1 MRTMLLR
8 AAVLSCALGGAGYA
22 QAQVVI
28 SQVYG
33 GGGNSGATYK
43 SDFVE
48 LHNNGS
54 EAVSL
59 AGWSVQYASAA
70 GSSWQVTT
78 LSGSIAPG
86 GYYLVKQADGSG
98 GSTALPTPDATGTI
112 AMSGSAGKIAL
123 SKSSAALSGACP
135 AGNADFVGYG
145 SSASCAEGSAP
156 TAAPSNTLAVLR
168 GNGGCTDSD
177 NNNADFATGAPTP
190 RNSAAPV
197 SLCGGGNQPVASV
210 ANVSRAEG
218 DSGSSAFVFTVTLSQ
233 PAGSAGVTFTVATRD
248 GTATAGSDYQ
258 ALAATQVTIPAG
270 ESSAEVR
277 VLVNGDTSNEPDE
290 TFYLDITG
298 VSGALPSTLTA
309 SGVILNDDFNLVP
322 IHSIQGSGA
331 RSPLVGQV
339 VATSG
344 IVTARRSAGF
354 FLQTPD
360 AQADA
365 DPLTSEGIYVYTGS
379 APPAEAAVGNSVR
392 VQATV
397 VEYVPSTD
405 PSQPPLTEL
414 TSPTVLLQS
423 TGNPLPAAV
432 ELTTRFPDP
441 NGAYDQLE
449 RLEGMRVTVP
459 SLTVNTPTLGN
470 VNETNASA
478 TSNGVFHA
486 VVTGLPRAW
495 RTAGVQ
501 QPDALP
507 AGSPADVPRWNTSP
521 QVIAV
526 GSAGLGGQRIDV
538 AAGCTVLG
546 VSGPLDYSF
555 RRYTIYPETAPTVQC
570 DGADQPKAAPAPQA
584 DDVNI
589 ATYNM
594 ERFFDDQNDP
604 AIGEPVLT
612 AAAYQ
617 ARLNKASLA
626 IRNYLNTPDILGTVE
641 IENLSVLQTLADR
654 VNRDAVA
661 AGQPDPQYVAYL
673 QEGNDVGGIDVGFL
687 VKTAQIGAGIAR
699 VEVVSV
705 SQEGKAATWTEPSGT
720 VSLLNDRPPLLLKA
734 VVHFADGRALPLT
747 VVEVHQRS
755 LNGAE
760 TDDASGQRIRAK
772 RQAQAVFLANLLQ
785 ARQAA
790 DPTEQLLVMG
800 DFNAFEFNDGYVDA
814 MGTITGLPAPDAQ
827 TVVGGDGA
835 TLVDPALYN
844 LTLLSTPDQ
853 SYSYAYDGNVQS
865 LDHILAN
872 RALMRSAQI
881 AGLSEAHARL
891 NADFPAVARNDANS
905 PARLSDHDP
914 AVVLIKLKPL
924 ERADLS
930 LRVSAAN
937 ASVYAG
943 DTIRYSVELA
953 NAGPDAA
960 RAAAVAF
967 ALDAAVAPSVTA
979 APGWDCAAPE
989 VAAQTVVTCST
1000 AQFAAGTTPR
1010 FEVAVPAG
1018 TALVGRSLSLAAS
1031 VTSQTEDPNPGDNGG
1046 GATVAVQARPAGDLA
1061 VSIDGPATLPFFAF
1075 FADYRIDVRNHG
1087 NAPVQGASLE
1097 IDGSTLSAL
1106 TALVPPRGWQCVRQ
1120 NHGLRSARFQCRSGA
1135 DLAPGASAAFRL
1147 SLATRPLPADRQIVI
1162 GASAGSTSADADPS
1176 DNSARLSTRVEG
1188 LRLFG
1193 R

>member
-233 PAGSAGVTFTVATRD
+233 PAGSAGVSFTVATRD
-248 GTATAGSDYQ
+248 GTATAGSDYH

-570 DGADQPKAAPAPQA
+570 DGADQPKPAPAPQA

-967 ALDAAVAPSVTA
+967 ALDAAVAPSMTA

>member
-8 AAVLSCALGGAGYA
+8 AAVLSCALACAGTG

-43 SDFVE
+43 SDFIE
-48 LHNNGS
+48 LHNNGNQ
-54 EAVSL
+54 AVSL

-78 LSGSIAPG
+78 LAGSIPAG

-98 GSTALPTPDATGTI
+98 GSTALPTPDATGTT
-112 AMSGSAGKIAL
+112 AMSGTAGKIAL
-123 SKSSAALSGACP
+123 SNAATALSGACP
-135 AGNADFVGYG
+135 AGNVDFVGYG

-168 GNGGCTDSD
+168 GNGGCSDSD
-177 NNNADFATGAPTP
+177 NNNADFATGAPNP
-190 RNSAAPV
+190 RNTAAAV
-197 SLCGGGNQPVASV
+197 NLCGGGNQPVASV
-210 ANVSRAEG
+210 ANVSRGEG
-218 DSGSSAFVFTVTLSQ
+218 DSGSTAFVFTIALSQ
-233 PAGSAGVTFTVATRD
+233 PAGSGGVSFSVATRD
-248 GTATAGSDYQ
+248 GSASAGSDYQ
-258 ALAATQVTIPAG
+258 AVAATTVTIPAG
-270 ESSAEVR
+270 ESSAEVS
-277 VLVNGDTSNEPDE
+277 VLVNGDTANEPDE

-298 VSGALPSTLTA
+298 ISGALPATLTA

-354 FLQTPD
+354 FLQAPD
-360 AQADA
+360 AEADA
-365 DPLTSEGIYVYTGS
+365 DPQTSEGIYVYTGS
-379 APPAEAAVGNSVR
+379 APPAEAAVGNAVR

-397 VEYVPSTD
+397 LEYVPSAD
-405 PSQPPLTEL
+405 PTQPPLTEL
-414 TSPTVLLQS
+414 GTPTVLLQS

-432 ELTTRFPDP
+432 TLTTSFPDP
-441 NGAYDQLE
+441 SGAYDQLE

-459 SLTVNTPTLGN
+459 SLTVNAPTGGS
-470 VNETNASA
+470 VNETNATAS
-478 TSNGVFHA
+478 SNGVFHA

-501 QPDALP
+501 QPDPLP
-507 AGSPADVPRWNTSP
+507 AGSPADVPRWNTNP

-526 GSAGLGGQRIDV
+526 GSAGLGGERIDV
-538 AAGCTVLG
+538 AGGCVVLG
-546 VSGPLDYSF
+546 VSGPLDYTF

-570 DGADQPKAAPAPQA
+570 NGADQPKPAPAPQA
-584 DDVNI
+584 DDVNV

-641 IENLSVLQTLADR
+641 VESLSVLQTLATR
-654 VNRDAVA
+654 INTDAVA

-687 VKTAQIGAGIAR
+687 VKTAAVGAGIAR
-699 VEVVSV
+699 VEVLSV
-705 SQEGKAATWTEPSGT
+705 SQEGKATTWTEPAGGT
-720 VSLLNDRPPLLLKA
+720 SLLNDRPPLLLKA
-734 VVHFADGRALPLT
+734 IVHFADGRTLPLT

-760 TDDASGQRIRAK
+760 TDDASGLRIRAK

-785 ARQAA
+785 ARQVA
-790 DPTEQLLVMG
+790 DPGEQLLVMG

-814 MGTITGLPAPDAQ
+814 MGTVTGLPSADAQ
-827 TVVGGDGA
+827 TVVEGDGA
-835 TLVDPALYN
+835 DLVTPDLYN

-872 RALMRSAQI
+872 RALMNSAQV
-881 AGLSEAHARL
+881 ATLSEGHARL
-891 NADFPAVARNDANS
+891 NADFPATARNDANS

-914 AVVLIKLKPL
+914 AVVLLKLKPL
-924 ERADLS
+924 QRADLS
-930 LRVSAAN
+930 VTANAAN
-937 ASVYAG
+937 AAVYAG
-943 DTIRYSVELA
+943 DTIRYSVEVG

-960 RAAAVAF
+960 SFAAVAF
-967 ALDAAVAPSVTA
+967 ALDAAVTPTVTA
-979 APGWDCAAPE
+979 APGWDCATPE
-989 VAAQTVVTCST
+989 VAAQTVVTCT
-1000 AQFAAGTTPR
+1000 TTQLAAGATPR
-1010 FEVAVPAG
+1010 FDVAVPA
-1018 TALVGRSLSLAAS
+1018 TADLVGRSLTLAAS
-1031 VTSQTEDPNPGDNGG
+1031 VASQTEDPNGGNNG
-1046 GATVAVQARPAGDLA
+1046 ASAAVAVQAAPAGNLA
-1061 VSIDGPATLPFFAF
+1061 VRIDGPATLPLIAF
-1075 FADYRIDVRNHG
+1075 SANYRIALVNHG
-1087 NAPVQGASLE
+1087 NAPVKRASLTVS
-1097 IDGSTLSAL
+1097 GNTLSVL
-1106 TALVPPRGWQCVRQ
+1106 SLLVPPRGWQCVRQ
-1120 NHGLRSARFQCRSGA
+1120 AHGLRSAQYQCSTRA
-1135 DLAPGASAAFRL
+1135 DLAPGASTAFTL
-1147 SLATRPLPADRQIVI
+1147 TTATRPLPADRNIVI
-1162 GASAGSTSADADPS
+1162 EASASSASADADPS
-1176 DNSARLSTRVEG
+1176 DNTARFSTRI
-1188 LRLFG
+1188 G

>member
-507 AGSPADVPRWNTSP
+507 AGSPA
-521 QVIAV
+521 
-526 GSAGLGGQRIDV
+526 
-538 AAGCTVLG
+538 
-546 VSGPLDYSF
+546 
-555 RRYTIYPETAPTVQC
+555 
-570 DGADQPKAAPAPQA
+570 
-584 DDVNI
+584 
-589 ATYNM
+589 
-594 ERFFDDQNDP
+594 
-604 AIGEPVLT
+604 
-612 AAAYQ
+612 
-617 ARLNKASLA
+617 
-626 IRNYLNTPDILGTVE
+626 
-641 IENLSVLQTLADR
+641 
-654 VNRDAVA
+654 
-661 AGQPDPQYVAYL
+661 
-673 QEGNDVGGIDVGFL
+673 
-687 VKTAQIGAGIAR
+687 
-699 VEVVSV
+699 
-705 SQEGKAATWTEPSGT
+705 
-720 VSLLNDRPPLLLKA
+720 
-734 VVHFADGRALPLT
+734 
-747 VVEVHQRS
+747 
-755 LNGAE
+755 
-760 TDDASGQRIRAK
+760 
-772 RQAQAVFLANLLQ
+772 
-785 ARQAA
+785 
-790 DPTEQLLVMG
+790 
-800 DFNAFEFNDGYVDA
+800 
-814 MGTITGLPAPDAQ
+814 
-827 TVVGGDGA
+827 
-835 TLVDPALYN
+835 
-844 LTLLSTPDQ
+844 
-853 SYSYAYDGNVQS
+853 
-865 LDHILAN
+865 
-872 RALMRSAQI
+872 
-881 AGLSEAHARL
+881 
-891 NADFPAVARNDANS
+891 
-905 PARLSDHDP
+905 
-914 AVVLIKLKPL
+914 
-924 ERADLS
+924 
-930 LRVSAAN
+930 
-937 ASVYAG
+937 
-943 DTIRYSVELA
+943 
-953 NAGPDAA
+953 
-960 RAAAVAF
+960 
-967 ALDAAVAPSVTA
+967 
-979 APGWDCAAPE
+979 
-989 VAAQTVVTCST
+989 
-1000 AQFAAGTTPR
+1000 
-1010 FEVAVPAG
+1010 
-1018 TALVGRSLSLAAS
+1018 
-1031 VTSQTEDPNPGDNGG
+1031 
-1046 GATVAVQARPAGDLA
+1046 
-1061 VSIDGPATLPFFAF
+1061 
-1075 FADYRIDVRNHG
+1075 
-1087 NAPVQGASLE
+1087 
-1097 IDGSTLSAL
+1097 
-1106 TALVPPRGWQCVRQ
+1106 
-1120 NHGLRSARFQCRSGA
+1120 
-1135 DLAPGASAAFRL
+1135 
-1147 SLATRPLPADRQIVI
+1147 
-1162 GASAGSTSADADPS
+1162 
-1176 DNSARLSTRVEG
+1176 
-1188 LRLFG
+1188 
-1193 R
+1193 

>member
-8 AAVLSCALGGAGYA
+8 AAVLSCALACAGTG

-43 SDFVE
+43 SDFIE
-48 LHNNGS
+48 LHNNGNQ
-54 EAVSL
+54 AVSL

-78 LSGSIAPG
+78 LSGSIPAG

-98 GSTALPTPDATGTI
+98 GSTALPTPDATGTT
-112 AMSGSAGKIAL
+112 AMSGTAGKIAL
-123 SKSSAALSGACP
+123 SNAATALSGACP
-135 AGNADFVGYG
+135 AGNVDFVGYG

-168 GNGGCTDSD
+168 GNGGCSDSD

-190 RNSAAPV
+190 RNTAAAV
-197 SLCGGGNQPVASV
+197 NLCGGGNQPVASV
-210 ANVSRAEG
+210 ANVSRGEG
-218 DSGSSAFVFTVTLSQ
+218 DSGSTAFVFTIALSQ
-233 PAGSAGVTFTVATRD
+233 PAGSGGVSFSVATRD
-248 GTATAGSDYQ
+248 GSASAGSDYQ
-258 ALAATQVTIPAG
+258 AVAATTVTIPAG
-270 ESSAEVR
+270 ESSAQVS
-277 VLVNGDTSNEPDE
+277 VLVNGDTANEPDE

-298 VSGALPSTLTA
+298 ISGALPATLTA

-354 FLQTPD
+354 FLQAPD
-360 AQADA
+360 AEADA
-365 DPLTSEGIYVYTGS
+365 DPQTSEGIYVYTGS
-379 APPAEAAVGNSVR
+379 TPPAEAAVGNAVR

-397 VEYVPSTD
+397 LEYVPSAD
-405 PSQPPLTEL
+405 PTQPPLTEL
-414 TSPTVLLQS
+414 GTPTVLLQS

-432 ELTTRFPDP
+432 TLTTSFPDP

-459 SLTVNTPTLGN
+459 SLTVNAPTGGS
-470 VNETNASA
+470 VNETNATAS
-478 TSNGVFHA
+478 SNGVFHA

-501 QPDALP
+501 QPDPLP
-507 AGSPADVPRWNTSP
+507 AGSPADVPRWNTNP

-526 GSAGLGGQRIDV
+526 GSAGLGGERIDV
-538 AAGCTVLG
+538 AGGCVVLG

-570 DGADQPKAAPAPQA
+570 NGADQPKPAPAPQA
-584 DDVNI
+584 DDVNV

-641 IENLSVLQTLADR
+641 VESLSVLQTLATR
-654 VNRDAVA
+654 INTDAVA

-687 VKTAQIGAGIAR
+687 VKTAAVGAGIAR
-699 VEVVSV
+699 VEVLSV
-705 SQEGKAATWTEPSGT
+705 SQEGKATTWTEPAGGT
-720 VSLLNDRPPLLLKA
+720 SLLNDRPPLLLKA
-734 VVHFADGRALPLT
+734 IVHFADGRTLPLT

-760 TDDASGQRIRAK
+760 TDDASGLRIRAK

-785 ARQAA
+785 ARQVA
-790 DPTEQLLVMG
+790 DPGEQLLVMG

-814 MGTITGLPAPDAQ
+814 MGTVTGLPSADAQ
-827 TVVGGDGA
+827 TVVEGDGA
-835 TLVDPALYN
+835 DLVTPDLYN
-844 LTLLSTPDQ
+844 LTLLSTPGQ

-872 RALMRSAQI
+872 RALMNSAQV
-881 AGLSEAHARL
+881 ATLSESHARL
-891 NADFPAVARNDANS
+891 NADFPATARNDANS

-914 AVVLIKLKPL
+914 AVVLLKLKPL
-924 ERADLS
+924 QRADLS
-930 LRVSAAN
+930 VTANAAN
-937 ASVYAG
+937 AAVYAG
-943 DTIRYSVELA
+943 DTIRYSVEVG

-960 RAAAVAF
+960 SFAAVAF
-967 ALDAAVAPSVTA
+967 ALDAAVTPTVTA

-989 VAAQTVVTCST
+989 VAAQTVVTCTTT
-1000 AQFAAGTTPR
+1000 AFAAGAAPH
-1010 FEVAVPAG
+1010 FDVAVPA
-1018 TALVGRSLSLAAS
+1018 TADLIGRSLTLAAS
-1031 VTSQTEDPNPGDNGG
+1031 VASQTEDPNGGNNG
-1046 GATVAVQARPAGDLA
+1046 ASAAVAVQAAPAGNLA
-1061 VSIDGPATLPFFAF
+1061 VRIDGPATLPLIAF
-1075 FADYRIDVRNHG
+1075 SANYRIALSNHG
-1087 NAPVQGASLE
+1087 NAPVKRASLTVS
-1097 IDGSTLSAL
+1097 GNTLSVL
-1106 TALVPPRGWQCVRQ
+1106 SLLVPPRGWQCVRQ
-1120 NHGLRSARFQCRSGA
+1120 AHGLRSAQYQCSTRA
-1135 DLAPGASAAFRL
+1135 DLAPGASTAFTL
-1147 SLATRPLPADRQIVI
+1147 TTATRPLPADRNIVI
-1162 GASAGSTSADADPS
+1162 EASASSASADADPS
-1176 DNSARLSTRVEG
+1176 DNTARFSTRI
-1188 LRLFG
+1188 G

>member
-8 AAVLSCALGGAGYA
+8 AAVLSCALACAGTG

-70 GSSWQVTT
+70 GSSWQVTA

-123 SKSSAALSGACP
+123 SKGSAALSGACP

-177 NNNADFATGAPTP
+177 DNNADFATGAPTP
-190 RNSAAPV
+190 RNSAAAAN
-197 SLCGGGNQPVASV
+197 LCGGGNLPVASV
-210 ANVSRAEG
+210 ANVSRGEG
-218 DSGSSAFVFTVTLSQ
+218 DSGSTAFVFTIALSQ
-233 PAGSAGVTFTVATRD
+233 PAGSGGVGFSVATRD
-248 GTATAGSDYQ
+248 GSATAGSDYQ
-258 ALAATQVTIPAG
+258 ALAATSVTIPAG
-270 ESSAEVR
+270 ESSAQVS
-277 VLVNGDTSNEPDE
+277 VLVNGDTANEPDE

-298 VSGALPSTLTA
+298 ISGALPATLTA

-331 RSPLVGQV
+331 RSPLVGQI

-344 IVTARRSAGF
+344 IVTARRGAGF
-354 FLQTPD
+354 FLQAPD
-360 AQADA
+360 AETDA

-379 APPAEAAVGNSVR
+379 APPAEAAVGNAVR

-397 VEYVPSTD
+397 LEYVPSAD
-405 PSQPPLTEL
+405 PTQPPLTEL
-414 TSPTVLLQS
+414 GSPTVLLQS

-459 SLTVNTPTLGN
+459 SLTVNTPTLGS

-501 QPDALP
+501 QPDPLP
-507 AGSPADVPRWNTSP
+507 AGSPAGVPRWNTNP

-526 GSAGLGGQRIDV
+526 GSAGLGGERIDV
-538 AAGCTVLG
+538 ASGCVVLG

-555 RRYTIYPETAPTVQC
+555 RRYTIYPETAPSVQC
-570 DGADQPKAAPAPQA
+570 NGADQPTPVPAPQA
-584 DDVNI
+584 DDVNV

-612 AAAYQ
+612 PAAYQ

-641 IENLSVLQTLADR
+641 VENLSVLQTLATR
-654 VNRDAVA
+654 INSDAVA

-687 VKTAQIGAGIAR
+687 VKTAQVGAGIAR

-705 SQEGKAATWTEPSGT
+705 SQEGKAATWTEPGGT

-734 VVHFADGRALPLT
+734 IVHFADGRALPLT

-790 DPTEQLLVMG
+790 DPSEQLLVMG

-814 MGTITGLPAPDAQ
+814 MGTVTGLPAADAQ
-827 TVVGGDGA
+827 TVVEGDGA
-835 TLVDPALYN
+835 DLVDPDLYN

-872 RALMRSAQI
+872 RALMQSAQV
-881 AGLSEAHARL
+881 AGLVEGHARL
-891 NADFPAVARNDANS
+891 NADFPAIARNDANS

-914 AVVLIKLKPL
+914 AVVLLKLKPL
-924 ERADLS
+924 QRADLG
-930 LRVSAAN
+930 VTVNAAN
-937 ASVYAG
+937 AAVHAG
-943 DTIRYSVELA
+943 DTIRYSVEVG

-960 RAAAVAF
+960 RFAAVAF
-967 ALDAAVAPSVTA
+967 ALDAAVTPSVTA
-979 APGWDCAAPE
+979 APGWTCAAPE
-989 VAAQTVVTCST
+989 IAAQTVVTCTT
-1000 AQFAAGTTPR
+1000 AQFAAGAAQR
-1010 FEVAVPAG
+1010 FELAVPADA
-1018 TALVGRSLSLAAS
+1018 ALVGRSLILAAS
-1031 VTSQTEDPNPGDNGG
+1031 AASQTEDPNSANNG
-1046 GATVAVQARPAGDLA
+1046 ASAAVAVQAAPAGNLA
-1061 VSIDGPATLPFFAF
+1061 LRIDGPATLPLTAF
-1075 FADYRIDVRNHG
+1075 SASYRIALRNHG
-1087 NAPVQGASLE
+1087 NAPVRRASLSVS
-1097 IDGSTLSAL
+1097 GNTLSVL
-1106 TALVPPRGWQCVRQ
+1106 SALVPPRGWQCVRQ
-1120 NHGLRSARFQCRSGA
+1120 AHGLRSAQFQCSTRA
-1135 DLAPGASAAFRL
+1135 DLAPGASTAFTL
-1147 SLATRPLPADRQIVI
+1147 AVATRPLPADRSIVI
-1162 GASAGSTSADADPS
+1162 EASASSASADADPA
-1176 DNSARLSTRVEG
+1176 DNTARFSTRI
-1188 LRLFG
+1188 G

>member
-1 MRTMLLR
+1 MLLR
-8 AAVLSCALGGAGYA
+8 AAVLSCALACAGTG

-43 SDFVE
+43 SDFIE
-48 LHNNGS
+48 LHNNGDQ
-54 EAVSL
+54 AVSL

-70 GSSWQVTT
+70 GSSWQVTA
-78 LSGSIAPG
+78 LAGSIPAG

-98 GSTALPTPDATGTI
+98 GSTPLPTPDATGTT
-112 AMSGSAGKIAL
+112 AMSGTAGKIAL
-123 SKSSAALSGACP
+123 SSAATALSGACP
-135 AGNADFVGYG
+135 AGNVDFVGYG

-168 GNGGCTDSD
+168 GNGGCSDSD

-190 RNSAAPV
+190 RNSAATAN
-197 SLCGGGNQPVASV
+197 LCGGGNQPVASV
-210 ANVSRAEG
+210 ANVNRGEG
-218 DSGSSAFVFTVTLSQ
+218 DSGSTAFVFTIALSQ
-233 PAGSAGVTFTVATRD
+233 PAGSGGVSFSVATRD
-248 GTATAGSDYQ
+248 GSATAGSDYQ
-258 ALAATQVTIPAG
+258 ALAATGVTIPAG
-270 ESSAEVR
+270 ESSAQVS
-277 VLVNGDTSNEPDE
+277 VLVNGDTANEPDE

-298 VSGALPSTLTA
+298 IRGALPATLTA

-331 RSPLVGQV
+331 RSPLVGQI

-354 FLQTPD
+354 FLQAPD
-360 AQADA
+360 DQADA

-379 APPAEAAVGNSVR
+379 APPAEAAVGNAVR

-397 VEYVPSTD
+397 LEYVPSAD
-405 PSQPPLTEL
+405 PTQPPLTEL
-414 TSPTVLLQS
+414 GTPTILLQS

-432 ELTTRFPDP
+432 TLTTSFPDP
-441 NGAYDQLE
+441 SGAYDQLE
-449 RLEGMRVTVP
+449 RLEGMRVAVP
-459 SLTVNTPTLGN
+459 SLTVNAPTGGS

-478 TSNGVFHA
+478 SSNGVFHA

-501 QPDALP
+501 QPDPLP
-507 AGSPADVPRWNTSP
+507 AGSPADVPRWNTNP

-526 GSAGLGGQRIDV
+526 GSAGLGGERVDV
-538 AAGCTVLG
+538 ASGCVVLG

-570 DGADQPKAAPAPQA
+570 NGADQPKPAPAPQA
-584 DDVNI
+584 DDVNV

-612 AAAYQ
+612 TAAYQ

-641 IENLSVLQTLADR
+641 VESLSVLQTLASR
-654 VNRDAVA
+654 VNSDAVA

-687 VKTAQIGAGIAR
+687 VKTAAVGAGVAR
-699 VEVVSV
+699 VEVLSV
-705 SQEGKAATWTEPSGT
+705 SQEGKATTWTEPGGGT
-720 VSLLNDRPPLLLKA
+720 SLLNDRPPLLLKA
-734 VVHFADGRALPLT
+734 IVHFADGRTLPLT

-760 TDDASGQRIRAK
+760 TDDASGLRIRAK

-785 ARQAA
+785 ARQVA

-814 MGTITGLPAPDAQ
+814 MGTVTGLPSADAQ
-827 TVVGGDGA
+827 TVVDGDGA
-835 TLVDPALYN
+835 DLVTPDLYN

-853 SYSYAYDGNVQS
+853 SYSYVYDGNVQS

-872 RALMRSAQI
+872 RALMNSEQVAT
-881 AGLSEAHARL
+881 LSEGHARL
-891 NADFPAVARNDANS
+891 NADFPAIARNDANS

-914 AVVLIKLKPL
+914 AVVLLKLKPL
-924 ERADLS
+924 QRADLS
-930 LRVSAAN
+930 VTATAAN
-937 ASVYAG
+937 ATVYAG
-943 DTIRYSVELA
+943 GTIRYSVDVG

-960 RAAAVAF
+960 RFAAVAF
-967 ALDAAVAPSVTA
+967 ALDAAVTPTVTA
-979 APGWDCAAPE
+979 APGWDCAAPD
-989 VAAQTVVTCST
+989 VAAQTVVTCT
-1000 AQFAAGTTPR
+1000 TTQLATGAAPR
-1010 FEVAVPAG
+1010 FEVAVPAS
-1018 TALVGRSLSLAAS
+1018 ADLVGRALTLAAS
-1031 VTSQTEDPNPGDNGG
+1031 VASQTEDPNGGNNG
-1046 GATVAVQARPAGDLA
+1046 ASAAVAVQAAPAGNLA
-1061 VSIDGPATLPFFAF
+1061 VRIDGPATLPLTAF
-1075 FADYRIDVRNHG
+1075 SANYRIALVNHG
-1087 NAPVQGASLE
+1087 NAPVKRASLSVS
-1097 IDGSTLSAL
+1097 GNTLSVL
-1106 TALVPPRGWQCVRQ
+1106 SLLVPPRGWQCVRQ
-1120 NHGLRSARFQCRSGA
+1120 AHGLRSAQYQCSTRA
-1135 DLAPGASAAFRL
+1135 DLAPGASTAFTL
-1147 SLATRPLPADRQIVI
+1147 TTATRPLPADRTIVI
-1162 GASAGSTSADADPS
+1162 EASASSASTDADPS
-1176 DNSARLSTRVEG
+1176 DNAARFSTRI
-1188 LRLFG
+1188 G

>member
-168 GNGGCTDSD
+168 GNGGCSDSD

-414 TSPTVLLQS
+414 TAPTVLLQS

-785 ARQAA
+785 ARQTA

-943 DTIRYSVELA
+943 DTIRYSVTLA

-960 RAAAVAF
+960 RA
-967 ALDAAVAPSVTA
+967 
-979 APGWDCAAPE
+979 
-989 VAAQTVVTCST
+989 
-1000 AQFAAGTTPR
+1000 
-1010 FEVAVPAG
+1010 
-1018 TALVGRSLSLAAS
+1018 
-1031 VTSQTEDPNPGDNGG
+1031 
-1046 GATVAVQARPAGDLA
+1046 
-1061 VSIDGPATLPFFAF
+1061 
-1075 FADYRIDVRNHG
+1075 
-1087 NAPVQGASLE
+1087 
-1097 IDGSTLSAL
+1097 
-1106 TALVPPRGWQCVRQ
+1106 
-1120 NHGLRSARFQCRSGA
+1120 
-1135 DLAPGASAAFRL
+1135 
-1147 SLATRPLPADRQIVI
+1147 
-1162 GASAGSTSADADPS
+1162 
-1176 DNSARLSTRVEG
+1176 
-1188 LRLFG
+1188 
-1193 R
+1193 

>member
-8 AAVLSCALGGAGYA
+8 AAVLSCALACAGTG

-48 LHNNGS
+48 LHNNGNQ
-54 EAVSL
+54 AVSL

-78 LSGSIAPG
+78 LAGSIPAG

-98 GSTALPTPDATGTI
+98 GSTALPTPDATGTT
-112 AMSGSAGKIAL
+112 AMSGTAGKIAL
-123 SKSSAALSGACP
+123 SNTATALSGACP
-135 AGNADFVGYG
+135 AGNVDFVGYG

-156 TAAPSNTLAVLR
+156 TTAPSNTLAVLR
-168 GNGGCTDSD
+168 GNGGCSDSD

-190 RNSAAPV
+190 RNTAAAAN
-197 SLCGGGNQPVASV
+197 LCGGGNQPVASV
-210 ANVSRAEG
+210 ANVSRGEG
-218 DSGSSAFVFTVTLSQ
+218 DSGSTAFVFTIALSQ
-233 PAGSAGVTFTVATRD
+233 PAGSGGVSFRVATRD
-248 GTATAGSDYQ
+248 GSASAGSDYQ
-258 ALAATQVTIPAG
+258 AVAATDVTIAAG
-270 ESSAEVR
+270 ESSAQIS
-277 VLVNGDTSNEPDE
+277 VLVNGDTANEPDE

-298 VSGALPSTLTA
+298 ISGALPATLTA

-331 RSPLVGQV
+331 RSPLVGQI

-354 FLQTPD
+354 FLQAPD

-365 DPLTSEGIYVYTGS
+365 DPQTSEGIYVYTGS
-379 APPAEAAVGNSVR
+379 VPPAEAAVGNAVR

-397 VEYVPSTD
+397 LEYVPTAD
-405 PSQPPLTEL
+405 PTQPPLTEL
-414 TSPTVLLQS
+414 GTPTVLLQS

-432 ELTTRFPDP
+432 TLTTSFPDP

-459 SLTVNTPTLGN
+459 SLTVNAPTGGS

-478 TSNGVFHA
+478 SSNGVFHA

-501 QPDALP
+501 QPDPLP
-507 AGSPADVPRWNTSP
+507 AGSPADVPRWNTNP

-526 GSAGLGGQRIDV
+526 GSAGLGGERIDV
-538 AAGCTVLG
+538 AGGCVVLG

-570 DGADQPKAAPAPQA
+570 NGADQPKPAPAPQA
-584 DDVNI
+584 DDVNV

-641 IENLSVLQTLADR
+641 VENLSVLQTLAAR
-654 VNRDAVA
+654 INSDAVA

-687 VKTAQIGAGIAR
+687 VKTAAVGAGIAR
-699 VEVVSV
+699 VEVLSV
-705 SQEGKAATWTEPSGT
+705 SQEGKATTWTEPAGGS
-720 VSLLNDRPPLLLKA
+720 SLLNDRPPLLLKA
-734 VVHFADGRALPLT
+734 IVHFADGRTLPLT

-760 TDDASGQRIRAK
+760 TDDASGLRIRAK

-785 ARQAA
+785 ARQVA
-790 DPTEQLLVMG
+790 DPGEQLLVMG

-814 MGTITGLPAPDAQ
+814 MGTVTGLPSADAQ
-827 TVVGGDGA
+827 TVVDGDGA
-835 TLVDPALYN
+835 DLVTPDLYN

-872 RALMRSAQI
+872 RALMNSAQV
-881 AGLSEAHARL
+881 ATLSEGHARL
-891 NADFPAVARNDANS
+891 NADFPATARNDANS

-914 AVVLIKLKPL
+914 AVVLLKLKPL
-924 ERADLS
+924 QRADLS
-930 LRVSAAN
+930 VTANAAN
-937 ASVYAG
+937 AAVYAG
-943 DTIRYSVELA
+943 DTIRYSVEVG

-960 RAAAVAF
+960 RFAAVAF
-967 ALDAAVAPSVTA
+967 ALDAAVTPTVTA
-979 APGWDCAAPE
+979 APGWDCAAPD
-989 VAAQTVVTCST
+989 VAAQTVVTCT
-1000 AQFAAGTTPR
+1000 TTQLVAGAAPR
-1010 FEVAVPAG
+1010 FEIAVPA
-1018 TALVGRSLSLAAS
+1018 TADLVGRTLTLAAS
-1031 VTSQTEDPNPGDNGG
+1031 VASQTEDPNGGNNG
-1046 GATVAVQARPAGDLA
+1046 ASAAVAVQAAPAGNLA
-1061 VSIDGPATLPFFAF
+1061 LRIEGPATLPLIAF
-1075 FADYRIDVRNHG
+1075 SANYRIALVNHG
-1087 NAPVQGASLE
+1087 NAPVKHASLSVS
-1097 IDGSTLSAL
+1097 GNTLSVL
-1106 TALVPPRGWQCVRQ
+1106 SLLVPPRGWQCVRQ
-1120 NHGLRSARFQCRSGA
+1120 AHGLRSAQYQCSTRA
-1135 DLAPGASAAFRL
+1135 DLAPGASTAFTL
-1147 SLATRPLPADRQIVI
+1147 TTATRPLPADRSIVI
-1162 GASAGSTSADADPS
+1162 EASASSASPDADPS
-1176 DNSARLSTRVEG
+1176 DNTARFSTRI
-1188 LRLFG
+1188 G

>member
-8 AAVLSCALGGAGYA
+8 AAVLSCALACAGTG

-43 SDFVE
+43 SDFIE
-48 LHNNGS
+48 LHNNGNQ
-54 EAVSL
+54 AVSL

-78 LSGSIAPG
+78 LAGSIPAG

-98 GSTALPTPDATGTI
+98 GSTALPTPDATGTT
-112 AMSGSAGKIAL
+112 AMSGTAGKIAL
-123 SKSSAALSGACP
+123 SNAATALSGACP
-135 AGNADFVGYG
+135 AGNVDFVGYG

-168 GNGGCTDSD
+168 GNGGCSDSD

-190 RNSAAPV
+190 RNSAAAAN
-197 SLCGGGNQPVASV
+197 LCGGGNQPVASV
-210 ANVSRAEG
+210 ANVSRGEG
-218 DSGSSAFVFTVTLSQ
+218 DSGSTAFVFTIALSQ
-233 PAGSAGVTFTVATRD
+233 PAGSGGVSFRVATRD
-248 GTATAGSDYQ
+248 GSASAGSDYQ
-258 ALAATQVTIPAG
+258 AVAATDVTIAAG
-270 ESSAEVR
+270 ESSAQVS
-277 VLVNGDTSNEPDE
+277 VLVNGDTANEPDE

-298 VSGALPSTLTA
+298 ISGALPATLTA

-331 RSPLVGQV
+331 RSPLVGQI

-354 FLQTPD
+354 FLQAPD

-365 DPLTSEGIYVYTGS
+365 DPQTSEGIYVYTGS
-379 APPAEAAVGNSVR
+379 APPAEAAVGNAVR

-397 VEYVPSTD
+397 LEYVPTAD
-405 PSQPPLTEL
+405 PTQPPLTEL
-414 TSPTVLLQS
+414 GTPTVLLQS

-432 ELTTRFPDP
+432 TLTTSFPNP

-449 RLEGMRVTVP
+449 RLEGMRVAVP
-459 SLTVNTPTLGN
+459 SLTVNAPTGGS

-478 TSNGVFHA
+478 SSNGVFHA

-501 QPDALP
+501 QPDPLP

-526 GSAGLGGQRIDV
+526 GSAGLGGERIDV
-538 AAGCTVLG
+538 ASGCVVLG

-555 RRYTIYPETAPTVQC
+555 RRYTIYPETTPTVQC
-570 DGADQPKAAPAPQA
+570 NGADQPKPAPAPQA
-584 DDVNI
+584 DDVNV

-641 IENLSVLQTLADR
+641 VENLSVLQTLAAR
-654 VNRDAVA
+654 INSDAVA

-687 VKTAQIGAGIAR
+687 VKTGAVGAGIAR
-699 VEVVSV
+699 VEVLSV
-705 SQEGKAATWTEPSGT
+705 SQEGKATTWTEPAGGT
-720 VSLLNDRPPLLLKA
+720 SLLNDRPPLLLKA
-734 VVHFADGRALPLT
+734 IVHFADGRTLPLT

-760 TDDASGQRIRAK
+760 TDDASGLRIRAK

-790 DPTEQLLVMG
+790 DPGEQLLVMG

-814 MGTITGLPAPDAQ
+814 MGTVTGLPSADAQ
-827 TVVGGDGA
+827 TVVDGDGA
-835 TLVDPALYN
+835 DLVTPDLYN

-872 RALMRSAQI
+872 RALMNSAQV
-881 AGLSEAHARL
+881 ATLSEGHARL
-891 NADFPAVARNDANS
+891 NADFPATARNDANS

-914 AVVLIKLKPL
+914 AVVLLKLKPL
-924 ERADLS
+924 QRADLS
-930 LRVSAAN
+930 VTANAAN
-937 ASVYAG
+937 AAVYAG
-943 DTIRYSVELA
+943 DTIRYSVEVG

-960 RAAAVAF
+960 RFAAVAF
-967 ALDAAVAPSVTA
+967 ALDAAVTPTVTA

-989 VAAQTVVTCST
+989 VAAQTVVTCTTT
-1000 AQFAAGTTPR
+1000 AFAAGAAPR
-1010 FEVAVPAG
+1010 FDVAVPA
-1018 TALVGRSLSLAAS
+1018 TADLVGRTLTLAAS
-1031 VTSQTEDPNPGDNGG
+1031 VASQTEDPNGGNNG
-1046 GATVAVQARPAGDLA
+1046 ASAAVAVQAAPAGNLA
-1061 VSIDGPATLPFFAF
+1061 LRIDGPATLPLIAF
-1075 FADYRIDVRNHG
+1075 SANYRIALINHG
-1087 NAPVQGASLE
+1087 NAPVKRASLSVS
-1097 IDGSTLSAL
+1097 GNTLSVL
-1106 TALVPPRGWQCVRQ
+1106 SLLVPPRGWQCVRQ
-1120 NHGLRSARFQCRSGA
+1120 AHGLRSAQYQCSTRA
-1135 DLAPGASAAFRL
+1135 DLAPGASTAFTL
-1147 SLATRPLPADRQIVI
+1147 TTATRPLPADRSIVI
-1162 GASAGSTSADADPS
+1162 EASASSASADADPS
-1176 DNSARLSTRVEG
+1176 DNAARFSTRI
-1188 LRLFG
+1188 G

>member
-8 AAVLSCALGGAGYA
+8 AAVLSCALACAGTG

-43 SDFVE
+43 SDFIE

-70 GSSWQVTT
+70 GSSWQVTP
-78 LSGSIAPG
+78 LAGSIPAG

-98 GSTALPTPDATGTI
+98 GSTALPAPDATGTI
-112 AMSGSAGKIAL
+112 AMSGTAGKVAL
-123 SKSSAALSGACP
+123 SSAAAALSGACP
-135 AGNADFVGYG
+135 AGNVDFVGYG

-156 TAAPSNTLAVLR
+156 TAAPSNALAVLR
-168 GNGGCTDSD
+168 GNGGCSDSD

-190 RNSAAPV
+190 RNAAAPAN
-197 SLCGGGNQPVASV
+197 LCGGGNQPVASV
-210 ANVSRAEG
+210 ANVSRGEG
-218 DSGSSAFVFTVTLSQ
+218 DGGSTAFVFTIALSQ
-233 PAGSAGVTFTVATRD
+233 PAGSGGVGFSVATRD
-248 GTATAGSDYQ
+248 GSASAGSDYQ
-258 ALAATQVTIPAG
+258 ALAATSVTIPAG
-270 ESSAEVR
+270 ESSAQVS
-277 VLVNGDTSNEPDE
+277 VLVDGDTANEPDE
-290 TFYLDITG
+290 TFYLDVSGI
-298 VSGALPSTLTA
+298 SGALPATLTA

-331 RSPLVGQV
+331 RSPLVGQI

-354 FLQTPD
+354 FLQAPD

-379 APPAEAAVGNSVR
+379 APPAEAAVGNAVR

-397 VEYVPSTD
+397 LEYVPSAD
-405 PSQPPLTEL
+405 PTQPPLTEL
-414 TSPTVLLQS
+414 GTPTVLLQS

-432 ELTTRFPDP
+432 TLTTQFPDP
-441 NGAYDQLE
+441 TGAYDQLE
-449 RLEGMRVTVP
+449 RLEGMRVAAP
-459 SLTVNTPTLGN
+459 SLTVNAPTGGN
-470 VNETNASA
+470 VNETNATAS
-478 TSNGVFHA
+478 SNGVFHA

-501 QPDALP
+501 QPDPLP
-507 AGSPADVPRWNTSP
+507 AGSPAGVPRWNTNP

-526 GSAGLGGQRIDV
+526 GSAGLGGERIDV
-538 AAGCTVLG
+538 AGGCVVLG

-555 RRYTIYPETAPTVQC
+555 RRYTIYPDTAPTVQC
-570 DGADQPKAAPAPQA
+570 NGADQPKPAPAPQA
-584 DDVNI
+584 DDVNV

-641 IENLSVLQTLADR
+641 VESLSVLQTLAAR
-654 VNRDAVA
+654 INADAVA

-687 VKTAQIGAGIAR
+687 VKTGAVGAGVAR
-699 VEVVSV
+699 VEVLSV
-705 SQEGKAATWTEPSGT
+705 SQEGKTTTWTEPAGGT
-720 VSLLNDRPPLLLKA
+720 SLLNDRPPLVLKA
-734 VVHFADGRALPLT
+734 VVHFADGRTLPLT

-760 TDDASGQRIRAK
+760 TDDASGLRIRAK

-790 DPTEQLLVMG
+790 DPGEQLLVMG

-814 MGTITGLPAPDAQ
+814 MGTVTGLPSADAQ
-827 TVVGGDGA
+827 TVVDGDGA
-835 TLVDPALYN
+835 DLVEPDLYN

-872 RALMRSAQI
+872 RALMQSAQV
-881 AGLSEAHARL
+881 ASLVEGHARL
-891 NADFPAVARNDANS
+891 NADFPATARNDANS

-914 AVVLIKLKPL
+914 AVVLLKLKPL
-924 ERADLS
+924 QRADLG
-930 LRVSAAN
+930 VTASAAN
-937 ASVYAG
+937 AAVYAG
-943 DTIRYSVELA
+943 DTIRYSVEVG

-960 RAAAVAF
+960 RFAAVAF
-967 ALDAAVAPSVTA
+967 ALDAAVTPTVTA
-979 APGWDCAAPE
+979 APGWACAAPD
-989 VAAQTVVTCST
+989 VAAQTVVTCT
-1000 AQFAAGTTPR
+1000 TTEFAAGAAQR
-1010 FEVAVPAG
+1010 FELAVPAG
-1018 TALVGRSLSLAAS
+1018 AELVGRTLTLAAS
-1031 VTSQTEDPNPGDNGG
+1031 AASQTEDPNAGNNG
-1046 GATVAVQARPAGDLA
+1046 ASAAVAVQAAPAGNLA
-1061 VSIDGPATLPFFAF
+1061 LRIDGPATLPLTAF
-1075 FADYRIDVRNHG
+1075 GANYRIALVNRG
-1087 NAPVQGASLE
+1087 NAPVRRASLTVS
-1097 IDGSTLSAL
+1097 GNTLSVL
-1106 TALVPPRGWQCVRQ
+1106 SALVPPRGWQCVRQ
-1120 NHGLRSARFQCRSGA
+1120 AHGLRSAQFQCSTRA
-1135 DLAPGASAAFRL
+1135 DLAPGAGTAFTL
-1147 SLATRPLPADRQIVI
+1147 AVATRPLPADRTIVI
-1162 GASAGSTSADADPS
+1162 EASASSASPDADPS
-1176 DNSARLSTRVEG
+1176 DNAARFSTRI
-1188 LRLFG
+1188 G